1 LQLDSTIGI
10 PPNRL
15 SGKHKGFYG
24 DQVVVALPF
33 AAQPVLGHHVYKA
46 QVFFILIHKEV
57 GHVSYLVIFAV
68 KDAST
73 AKVVLRTSRML
84 MFRQHNDVHLTD
96 TPPCVILGL
105 HLSHS
110 STTISSRLLFLD
122 QYTPAR
128 RALQGFL
135 FSNFPLT
142 EFSEVRYLG
151 M

>member
-15 SGKHKGFYG
+15 SGQHKGFYG

-33 AAQPVLGHHVYKA
+33 APKPVLGHHVYKA

-73 AKVVLRTSRML
+73 AKVVLRASRMF
-84 MFRQHNDVHLTD
+84 MFRQHNDIHLMD
-96 TPPCVILGL
+96 TPPSVILGP
-105 HLSHS
+105 
-110 STTISSRLLFLD
+110 
-122 QYTPAR
+122 YTPFPQQHHQQAALLGPIYAR
-128 RALQGFL
+128 SKCATRF
-135 FSNFPLT
+135 
-142 EFSEVRYLG
+142 
-151 M
+151 